1 MEGKKDLMSLIAN
14 FPACDLDEDKFQAW
28 KLVWQEAI
36 NVDKELSELRAW
48 KAKARPFLEDQYY
61 AFKNELECE
70 GEFMLSPETK
80 AEYEVWFK
88 LLTELL
94 GGNDDTR

>member
-1 MEGKKDLMSLIAN
+1 MTRDEI
-14 FPACDLDEDKFQAW
+14 DEDPC
-28 KLVWQEAI
+28 
-36 NVDKELSELRAW
+36 KEVNEYIAKQDEELTALRAW

-80 AEYEVWFK
+80 VEYEVWFK

-94 GGNDDTR
+94 GGSDEN